1 VDFPGL
7 DPDSL
12 AGTLAGLL
20 TAWVLALPVAWNREH
35 GQQLGLRTLPLVAVA
50 SYGYVLIGVQIAGG
64 DANALSRIVQGLI
77 TGIGFIGGGAI
88 LKSADGVQGTATAA
102 AIWATGAVGA
112 AVAVARFELAL
123 AITLV
128 TFLTFLVLTPLG
140 HEGADVDEKE
150 AA

>member
-1 VDFPGL
+1 MDFPGL

-12 AGTLAGLL
+12 ASTLAGLL

-50 SYGYVLIGVQIAGG
+50 SYGYVLMGIQIAGD

-102 AIWATGAVGA
+102 AIWAIGAVGA
-112 AVAVARFELAL
+112 AVATARFELAV
-123 AITLV
+123 AITTV

-140 HEGADVDEKE
+140 RRRMDDDV
-150 AA
+150 AG